1 MTAFAGP
8 TFFWAATA
16 LSDGAGCDSSG
27 ESSRSRFRTFRTF
40 GFLKETTGAVA
51 PEVIASESSGP
62 TQPAVAHLAFQQP
75 LTWGAPSIPFEK
87 RGTPRFCG
95 KVRLCEPVTSHSRP
109 PPGGQPPGMIGAPG
123 AGPQAAQQNSA
134 AT

>member
-51 PEVIASESSGP
+51 PEVIASESS
-62 TQPAVAHLAFQQP
+62 
-75 LTWGAPSIPFEK
+75 PSISSK
-87 RGTPRFCG
+87 RGTPPGCVF
-95 KVRLCEPVTSHSRP
+95 KVVPDFHELTSRP
-109 PPGGQPPGMIGAPG
+109 LPAGRLPAPRQPTGTMGAPG
-123 AGPQAAQQNSA
+123 KGPKAAQQNSNSSRNL
-134 AT
+134 T